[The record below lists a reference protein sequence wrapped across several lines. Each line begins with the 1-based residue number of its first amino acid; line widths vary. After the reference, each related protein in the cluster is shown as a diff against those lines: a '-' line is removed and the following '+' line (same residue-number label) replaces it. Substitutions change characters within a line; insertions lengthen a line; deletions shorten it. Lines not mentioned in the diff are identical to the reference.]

1 MNPVTQ
7 PLPELTF
14 PIRVYYEDTDAGGI
28 VYYANFLKF
37 FERART
43 EYLRSFGI
51 EQDTW
56 LANRIGFV
64 VRRTEV
70 DNLAP
75 ARFNQQLTV
84 FSKISRLKKA
94 SLIFEQYIL
103 DEQERLLCKGNTLI
117 ACVNFDEMKPISI
130 PKEIIEVITSA
141 N

>member
-1 MNPVTQ
+1 MTKRIQ
-7 PLPELTF
+7 QFPELTF

-43 EYLRSFGI
+43 EYLRHFGV
-51 EQDTW
+51 EQDVW
-56 LANRIGFV
+56 LADRVGFV

-94 SLIFEQYIL
+94 SLVFEQYVV
-103 DEQERLLCKGNTLI
+103 DEQERLLCKGNTLV
-117 ACVNFDEMKPISI
+117 ACVNLEEMKPISI
-130 PKEIIEVITSA
+130 PKDIIEVIVSA